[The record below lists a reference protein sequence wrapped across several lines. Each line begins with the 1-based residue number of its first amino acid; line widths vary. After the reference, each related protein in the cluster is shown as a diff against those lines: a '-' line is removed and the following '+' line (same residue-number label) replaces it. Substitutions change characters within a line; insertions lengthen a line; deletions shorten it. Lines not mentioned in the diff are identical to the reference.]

1 MIPDVNVLVAMA
13 RPDHVHHGVAREFV
27 ANAIGTSSR
36 AYSLRLL
43 PVVVS
48 GFLRIATH
56 PRIFRQPS
64 ELQEALQFVDGLL
77 AKPGVEMV
85 PNGSEWP
92 ELRDLC
98 RRHSLVGNRVPDAWI
113 ASIVLRSGERLATFD
128 RGFGRLLDARRLI
141 LLSAVH

>member
-13 RPDHVHHGVAREFV
+13 RPDHVHHRAAREFV
-27 ANAIGTSSR
+27 ANTLGPSSR
-36 AYSLRLL
+36 TRALRLV

-56 PRIFRQPS
+56 PRIFRQPT
-64 ELQEALQFVDGLL
+64 ELQEALHFIDALL

-85 PNGSEWP
+85 PTGSEWP

-98 RRHSLVGNRVPDAWI
+98 RRHALVGNRVPDAWI
-113 ASIVLRSGERLATFD
+113 ASIVLRSGDRLITFD

-141 LLSAVH
+141 LLTAVH